1 MDFLSGLTRTPRGN
15 DFLFLVAD
23 RLTKR
28 LVLIPTEKSITGAGA
43 ARLFVQ
49 RVFRE
54 HGLPRVIISD
64 RDPRFTGAFW
74 RQLHQMLG
82 TRLMM
87 STANHP
93 QTDGQSERSL
103 RTVLAMI
110 RHYVDEL
117 GSDWDEHLWALEFAY
132 NDSVHAV
139 TGFSPFQADLGRDPA
154 TPCTLLARLAER
166 IALAGRKLPP
176 QQRRDLAAAE
186 DFADAMRERLR
197 MARHALIRAQHS
209 QELAEAS
216 RPQGMVFAPG
226 DYVFLRQDALG
237 GEPLAGKLGP
247 RWYPQPLRVSE
258 RVGANAYRLMVP
270 KEWGLHP
277 VRNVAELKPAGEI
290 RPQAVA
296 GPVLE
301 PEGLRA
307 GHVLQFVEATEAD
320 GERRLR
326 VRVAYGGRKASGS
339 VLARTARD
347 QLGFAAVA
355 SFSRTTTAPLPNHL
369 GRLVLKEFI
378 EPTSGE
384 LRAYEGIVAAYD
396 PKDPDQQF
404 QVLYEDWDEEWLPAS
419 ALTAILIDAKVIA
432 MDVARLGVMAEQT
445 EADWRWG
452 QGC

>member
-1 MDFLSGLTRTPRGN
+1 MDFLSGLTQTPRGN

-28 LVLIPTEKSITGAGA
+28 LVLIPAEKSITGAGA

-154 TPCTLLARLAER
+154 TSCTLLARLAER

-237 GEPLAGKLGP
+237 GEPLA
-247 RWYPQPLRVSE
+247 
-258 RVGANAYRLMVP
+258 
-270 KEWGLHP
+270 
-277 VRNVAELKPAGEI
+277 
-290 RPQAVA
+290 
-296 GPVLE
+296 
-301 PEGLRA
+301 RA
-307 GHVLQFVEATEAD
+307 GTHNRCESPREW
-320 GERRLR
+320 
-326 VRVAYGGRKASGS
+326 
-339 VLARTARD
+339 
-347 QLGFAAVA
+347 
-355 SFSRTTTAPLPNHL
+355 APTPI
-369 GRLVLKEFI
+369 G
-378 EPTSGE
+378 
-384 LRAYEGIVAAYD
+384 
-396 PKDPDQQF
+396 
-404 QVLYEDWDEEWLPAS
+404 
-419 ALTAILIDAKVIA
+419 
-432 MDVARLGVMAEQT
+432 
-445 EADWRWG
+445 
-452 QGC
+452 